1 MNKTNVL
8 EHLNYINSHNGMP
21 QEAILEINSL
31 VERIYADND
40 FAATCEAIASRIFA
54 NDNCED
60 EINEL
65 SNKYGIYPNM
75 LKLVICQLCSIEKKR
90 VCKEAGLSE
99 AHFLEQM
106 LDMAIWT
113 KTNYELNG
121 KWGLAEYG
129 WNLSTIRGGI
139 TRLGRMQCENPHVL
153 KEDLGI
159 TLGGIELKAG
169 MTVVGLHIPEGD
181 SLTRE
186 KRLDSY
192 KRIYEYHKLQGM
204 CIFDCHSWLFHPLN
218 EEMLPANSNI
228 LDFMRDFHMIKFEEN
243 GTGDMWRVFGRHWQ
257 TAKNNYDLLPLDTGL
272 RRAYADLLKS
282 GKKPAAGHGVFV
294 FDGENIYNK

>member
-1 MNKTNVL
+1 MNKTDVL
-8 EHLNYINSHNGMP
+8 DHLNYINSHNGMP
-21 QEAILEINSL
+21 KDAIVEINSL
-31 VERIYADND
+31 VERIYSDND
-40 FAATCEAIASRIFA
+40 FTVACEAIVARIFE

-60 EINEL
+60 RINEL
-65 SNKYGIYPNM
+65 SKQYDVYPNM

-90 VCKEAGLSE
+90 ICEQAGLSE
-99 AHFLEQM
+99 EHFLEQM
-106 LDMAIWT
+106 LDMAVWT

-139 TRLGRMQCENPHVL
+139 TRLGRLQCENPHVI
-153 KEDLGI
+153 KADMGI
-159 TLGGIELKAG
+159 TLGGIEIKAG
-169 MTVVGLHIPEGD
+169 MTAVGIHIPEGD

-192 KRIYEYHKLQGM
+192 KRIYEYHKLQGP
-204 CIFDCHSWLFHPLN
+204 CIFECESWLFHPLN
-218 EEMLPANSNI
+218 EQMLPATSNI
-228 LDFMRDFHMIKFEEN
+228 LDFMRDFYIVEFAET

-257 TAKNNYDLLPLDTGL
+257 TAKNNYDLLPRDTGL

-282 GKKPAAGHGVFV
+282 GKKPAAGHGVFIY
-294 FDGENIYNK
+294 DGENFYNK